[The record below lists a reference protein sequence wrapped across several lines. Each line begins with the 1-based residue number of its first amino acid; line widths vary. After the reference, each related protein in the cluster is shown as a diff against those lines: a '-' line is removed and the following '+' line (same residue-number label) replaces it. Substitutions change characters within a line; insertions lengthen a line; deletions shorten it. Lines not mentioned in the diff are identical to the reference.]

1 MLRVLR
7 VLALAGPAVAA
18 AAVPAAAQGPIARTY
33 AAYGFAA
40 LGAGDF
46 AGAIREFKG
55 ALDLYPSYVD
65 AHIGRAVAFVAQDRL
80 LESWEDLTTAKRYD
94 EDAARK
100 AAVDELMQGIEV
112 AARLASYR
120 NFLASAKRD
129 ADAVQVGEW
138 AGRFRATLS
147 AFSRDGAA
155 LSFAPDDVL
164 KEYARELRAL
174 GRQTEASRTE
184 AIADAYLG
192 HRLESWRRLQEQYE
206 KEQGG

>member
-33 AAYGFAA
+33 AAHGFAA

-147 AFSRDGAA
+147 AFPRDGAA
-155 LSFAPDDVL
+155 LGFAPDDVL